1 MFKKIKK
8 YLLENKETS
17 ILMFLYFLI
26 LNFWYRKT
34 SYDSVFEQLIKFEN
48 DDFYFIPYL
57 TSLIFEFLKDSLS
70 IEIIGYFSI
79 VIIPILILFITKKI
93 FEFFLSSKLSFLL
106 ALLTQSVYNNINLR
120 DLFLSFDQIPVLM
133 QSDYL
138 LIFNFPLPSIS
149 ALLFLIILYK
159 IINNRML
166 NSLVEISSVTI
177 LSFTFFY
184 INAIDSFFLITAW
197 LVSMFFDLKKLS
209 LNKKIL
215 QTGLGLLILTPGLY
229 LGNVKQIHDY
239 SSINLYNIII
249 YNLLPLIISALLY
262 LIKRIDLK
270 EVWFKFKI
278 IYAFFFVEIFL
289 NLLVYLKILNIDLL
303 ITNRQVLQFPIHMM
317 YYLPLIYYLR
327 RKPFQ
332 YNYGVE
338 SEKFSLKLSQV
349 TYLIFQK
356 SKDFVFYSLVILIF
370 YFNSL
375 RFIL

>member
-1 MFKKIKK
+1 MFKKINK
-8 YLLENKETS
+8 YLFENKEIS
-17 ILMFLYFLI
+17 ALMFLYFLI
-26 LNFWYRKT
+26 LNFWYKKI
-34 SYDSVFEQLIKFEN
+34 SNDSVFEQLIKFEN

-57 TSLIFEFLKDSLS
+57 TSLIFKFLKNYLS
-70 IEIIGYFSI
+70 IEVIGYFSI
-79 VIIPILILFITKKI
+79 VIIPILILYITKKI

-133 QSDYL
+133 ESDYL

-149 ALLFLIILYK
+149 VLLFLIILYK
-159 IINNRML
+159 IINNRKL
-166 NSLVEISSVTI
+166 NSLIQISSVTI

-184 INAIDSFFLITAW
+184 ISAIDSFFLITAW
-197 LVSMFFDLKKLS
+197 LVCMFFDLKKLS
-209 LNKKIL
+209 LNNKFL
-215 QTGLGLLILTPGLY
+215 QTVLGLLILMPGLY
-229 LGNVKQIHDY
+229 FGNVKQLNEY

-262 LIKRIDLK
+262 FIKRIDLK

-303 ITNRQVLQFPIHMM
+303 IINRQVLQFPIHMM

-327 RKPFQ
+327 RRPFK

-338 SEKFSLKLSQV
+338 SQKFSLKLSQV
-349 TYLIFQK
+349 IYLIFEK
-356 SKDFVFYSLVILIF
+356 SKNFVFYSLIILIF
-370 YFNSL
+370 YFNYP

>member
-79 VIIPILILFITKKI
+79 VIIPMLILFITKKI

-338 SEKFSLKLSQV
+338 SQKFSLKLSQV

-356 SKDFVFYSLVILIF
+356 SKNFVFYSLVILIF

>member
-1 MFKKIKK
+1 
-8 YLLENKETS
+8 
-17 ILMFLYFLI
+17 MFLYFLI

>member
-1 MFKKIKK
+1 MLKGIKQNLVK
-8 YLLENKETS
+8 DKEIS

-26 LNFWYRKT
+26 LNFWYKKI
-34 SYDSVFEQLIKFEN
+34 SNDSVFQQLIKFEN

-57 TSLIFEFLKDSLS
+57 TSLIFKFLKNYLS
-70 IEIIGYFSI
+70 IEVIGYFSI
-79 VIIPILILFITKKI
+79 VIIPILILYITKKI

-120 DLFLSFDQIPVLM
+120 DLFLNFDQIPFLM
-133 QSDYL
+133 ESDYL

-149 ALLFLIILYK
+149 VLLFLIILYK
-159 IINNRML
+159 IINNRKL
-166 NSLVEISSVTI
+166 NSLIQISSVTI

-184 INAIDSFFLITAW
+184 ISAIDSFFLITAW
-197 LVSMFFDLKKLS
+197 LVCMFFDLKKLS
-209 LNKKIL
+209 LNNKFL
-215 QTGLGLLILTPGLY
+215 QTVLGLLILMPGLY
-229 LGNVKQIHDY
+229 FGNVKQLHEY

-262 LIKRIDLK
+262 FIKRIDLK

-303 ITNRQVLQFPIHMM
+303 IINRQVLQFPIHMM

-327 RKPFQ
+327 RRPFK

-338 SEKFSLKLSQV
+338 SQKFSLKLSQV
-349 TYLIFQK
+349 IYLIFEK
-356 SKDFVFYSLVILIF
+356 SKNFVFYSLIILIF
-370 YFNSL
+370 YFNYP

>member
-1 MFKKIKK
+1 MLKKINK
-8 YLLENKETS
+8 YLFENKEIS
-17 ILMFLYFLI
+17 ALMFFYFLI
-26 LNFWYRKT
+26 LNFWYKKI
-34 SYDSVFEQLIKFEN
+34 SNDGVFDQLIKFEK

-57 TSLIFEFLKDSLS
+57 TSLIFKFLQNFLS
-70 IEIIGYFSI
+70 IETIGYFSI
-79 VIIPILILFITKKI
+79 VIIPILILYVTNKI

-120 DLFLSFDQIPVLM
+120 DLFLSFDQISVLM
-133 QSDYL
+133 ENDYL
-138 LIFNFPLPSIS
+138 LIFNFPLPSVS
-149 ALLFLIILYK
+149 VLLFLIILYK
-159 IINNRML
+159 IINYRKL
-166 NSLVEISSVTI
+166 NSLTQISSVTI

-184 INAIDSFFLITAW
+184 ISAIDSFFLITTW
-197 LVSMFFDLKKLS
+197 LVCMFFDFKKLS
-209 LNKKIL
+209 LNDKFL
-215 QTGLGLLILTPGLY
+215 QTALGLLILIPGLY
-229 LGNVKQIHDY
+229 FGNVKQIHEY
-239 SSINLYNIII
+239 SLINLYNIII

-262 LIKRIDLK
+262 FIKRIDLK

-327 RKPFQ
+327 RRPFK

-338 SEKFSLKLSQV
+338 SQKFSLKLSQV
-349 TYLIFQK
+349 SYLIFEK
-356 SKDFVFYSLVILIF
+356 SKNFVFYSLIVLIF
-370 YFNSL
+370 YFNYP